1 MAQPAAVDRPSVT
14 ETPPRP
20 RTRLGLAET
29 AYLVLRIG
37 TGLLFLGH
45 GLQKLF
51 GLFGGEVVPLV
62 SLLGIAGVLE
72 LIGGALLAAG
82 VLTRPVAVVLAAEMA
97 GAYVIAHLP
106 RSVWPLENGGE
117 SAVLFALI
125 FVFFA
130 LTPRP
135 RA

>member
-1 MAQPAAVDRPSVT
+1 MARPAAVDRPSVT
-14 ETPPRP
+14 ELSPRP
-20 RTRLGLAET
+20 RTRLELAET

-37 TGLLFLGH
+37 TGLLFLSH

-51 GLFGGEVVPLV
+51 GLFGGEVVPLA
-62 SLLGIAGVLE
+62 SLLGVAGVLE

-82 VLTRPVAVVLAAEMA
+82 VLTRPVAVVLTAEMA
-97 GAYVIAHLP
+97 SAYVIAHLP

>member
-1 MAQPAAVDRPSVT
+1 MARPAAVDRPSVT
-14 ETPPRP
+14 EPSPRP
-20 RTRLGLAET
+20 RTRLELAET

-37 TGLLFLGH
+37 TGLLFLSH

-51 GLFGGEVVPLV
+51 GLFGGEVVPLA
-62 SLLGIAGVLE
+62 SLLGVAGVLE

-97 GAYVIAHLP
+97 SAYVIAHLP

-117 SAVLFALI
+117 TALLFALI

-130 LTPRP
+130 LAPYPR
-135 RA
+135 R

>member
-1 MAQPAAVDRPSVT
+1 MT
-14 ETPPRP
+14 EPPPR
-20 RTRLGLAET
+20 RRIRLELAET
-29 AYLVLRIG
+29 AHLVLRIG

-51 GLFGGEVVPLV
+51 GLFGGEVVPLA
-62 SLLGIAGVLE
+62 SLLGVAGVLE
-72 LIGGALLAAG
+72 LTGGALLAAG
-82 VLTRPVAVVLAAEMA
+82 VLTRPVAVVVAAEMTV
-97 GAYVIAHLP
+97 AYVIAHVP

-117 SAVLFALI
+117 RAVLFALI

>member
-1 MAQPAAVDRPSVT
+1 MARPAAVDRPSVT
-14 ETPPRP
+14 EPSPRP
-20 RTRLGLAET
+20 RTRLELAET

-37 TGLLFLGH
+37 TGLLFLSH

-51 GLFGGEVVPLV
+51 GLFGGEVVPLA
-62 SLLGIAGVLE
+62 SLLGVAGVLE

-97 GAYVIAHLP
+97 SAYVIAHLP